1 MSFLNA
7 KEYLNFVNI
16 SLKKMDDGF
25 YDESLIDLKKV
36 TSSNFFKKLKTN
48 DQLFIKKRIS
58 WIQLTLGYYDEG
70 WNNFVYNWLKNS
82 HKFKKIYEQNN
93 SIKYLI
99 NFSQI
104 KKNDKLLIWNDGG
117 FGDYIY
123 QLRFLEHLVNR
134 IDFKIY
140 DSKMSHLLR
149 DKDLIVS
156 NSKHFDWHL
165 PMNEL
170 PRILKYNPEKY
181 FNFNYN
187 YMIQPFKKYLKF
199 KNHVALCY
207 KTNTSKAKSIDYKLL
222 EKLFFEKKNINFLIL
237 SKDFDKKEFT
247 YLSSFKNIYFVKN
260 LDKSNLF
267 IDTFNIL
274 NSVKYVISVD
284 TAVTHI
290 AGYLGKK
297 NYLLLNKPGSFY
309 WGMKKLKSLDYPNHI
324 IVRQKT
330 VGNWISVIDEV
341 IKLI

>member
-1 MSFLNA
+1 MSSFDT
-7 KEYLNFVNI
+7 KEYLNHVNI
-16 SLKKMDDGF
+16 SLRKMDDGF
-25 YDESLIDLKKV
+25 YEESLIGLKKV
-36 TSSNFFKKLKTN
+36 ISSNYFKKLKTN
-48 DQLFIKKRIS
+48 DQLFIRKRIS

-70 WNNFVYNWLKNS
+70 WNNFVYN
-82 HKFKKIYEQNN
+82 

-99 NFSQI
+99 NFNQI

-156 NSKHFDWHL
+156 NSQNFDWHL

-170 PRILKYNPEKY
+170 PRILNHNPTKY

-187 YMIQPFKKYLKF
+187 YMIQPFQKYQKF

-237 SKDFDKKEFT
+237 SKDFDKKEFSF
-247 YLSSFKNIYFVKN
+247 LSSFKNISFVKN

-274 NSVKYVISVD
+274 SSVKYVISVD

-297 NYLLLNKPGSFY
+297 NYLLLNHPSSFY
-309 WGMKKLKSLDYPNHI
+309 WSYNKLKSTDYQNHVI
-324 IVRQKT
+324 IRQKYQGDWT
-330 VGNWISVIDEV
+330 FAINQ
-341 IKLI
+341 LINLI